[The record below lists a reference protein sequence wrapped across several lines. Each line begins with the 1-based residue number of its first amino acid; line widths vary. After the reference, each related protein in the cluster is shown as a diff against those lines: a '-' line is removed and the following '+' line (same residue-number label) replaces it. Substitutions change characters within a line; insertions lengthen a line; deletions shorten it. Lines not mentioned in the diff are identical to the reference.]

1 MSQVNDALRI
11 SSQILHRNGKMTLI
25 QTTRDWLT
33 QHCLGTCF
41 PLQTSIIFCSVCIV
55 WSLSWRSMDFKQE
68 DMTLRWQHVAMIG
81 IYYLYIYTLYIHY
94 ITSYHIISLPTI
106 CHASGM
112 CTAHGNALTRHG
124 HHGLKPRSF
133 RGVGVTSSQRSVAP
147 RSHRDTEAENHCCDA
162 TNLGRYPRR
171 SDTIGYL
178 MITHGSC

>member
-68 DMTLRWQHVAMIG
+68 DMTVRWQHVAMIG
-81 IYYLYIYTLYIHY
+81 IYYLYIYIIYTLYY
-94 ITSYHIISLPTI
+94 IISYHIITNNMPCIWHVHRTWQCLDT
-106 CHASGM
+106 
-112 CTAHGNALTRHG
+112 TRSS
-124 HHGLKPRSF
+124 RSK
-133 RGVGVTSSQRSVAP
+133 
-147 RSHRDTEAENHCCDA
+147 TEVF
-162 TNLGRYPRR
+162 PRR
-171 SDTIGYL
+171 WRDIFPEKCCATKP
-178 MITHGSC
+178 